1 MLSVRAKYSPLLSE
15 FKFRSK
21 SSVVSSEN
29 VRLTPQTS
37 YSITL
42 PIDAPPR
49 DVSTK
54 QNSTGKVAS
63 LALILTYEPLI
74 VIMAAIVEFREVEQS
89 ESRIE

>member
-1 MLSVRAKYSPLLSE
+1 MLFVRTKYSPLLNV
-15 FKFRSK
+15 FKFRTK
-21 SSVVSSEN
+21 SSVVLSEN

-37 YSITL
+37 YSMTL

-49 DVSTK
+49 DVSIK

-74 VIMAAIVEFREVEQS
+74 VMIAAIVEFREVEQS
-89 ESRIE
+89 DSRIE